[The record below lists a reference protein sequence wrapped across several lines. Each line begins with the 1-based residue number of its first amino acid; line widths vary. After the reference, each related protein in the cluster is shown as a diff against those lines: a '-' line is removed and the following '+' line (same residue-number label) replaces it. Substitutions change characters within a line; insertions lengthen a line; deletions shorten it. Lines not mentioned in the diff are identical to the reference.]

1 MGVLSE
7 KAGHPLML
15 WMLPLGGMI
24 FAACPLVGEPTGP
37 VITEYSDIYL
47 DENQWRCPLCNE
59 VVRNGDRSEVDPA
72 LHLSEWHDV
81 FLDSD
86 FFRDKI
92 SEITDAELLASLAD
106 ADPFVNPDGTLSPEK
121 VKAWF
126 VQREDNGRL
135 YHYDKAANI
144 PFLTMEEFRQQL
156 EQIITQLNNVNPA
169 DLDKVVKVKDD
180 LGLGMVTANYTFA
193 AALIQAHSHA
203 IHHFASIG
211 YIISQ
216 LGINL
221 PDSDF
226 GYNPTTPR
234 TDFINK

>member
-1 MGVLSE
+1 
-7 KAGHPLML
+7 
-15 WMLPLGGMI
+15 MI
-24 FAACPLVGEPTGP
+24 PA
-37 VITEYSDIYL
+37 ITQNLNRGINLLNSISDQEYSNNSTAPYYSSIGVHMRHIL
-47 DENQWRCPLCNE
+47 
-59 VVRNGDRSEVDPA
+59 
-72 LHLSEWHDV
+72 DV
-81 FLDSD
+81 FSCVFQGIEEGLIDLSSRQRNQLAETKVSVGLDY
-86 FFRDKI
+86 F
-92 SEITDAELLASLAD
+92 
-106 ADPFVNPDGTLSPEK
+106 
-121 VKAWF
+121 
-126 VQREDNGRL
+126 
-135 YHYDKAANI
+135 
-144 PFLTMEEFRQQL
+144 